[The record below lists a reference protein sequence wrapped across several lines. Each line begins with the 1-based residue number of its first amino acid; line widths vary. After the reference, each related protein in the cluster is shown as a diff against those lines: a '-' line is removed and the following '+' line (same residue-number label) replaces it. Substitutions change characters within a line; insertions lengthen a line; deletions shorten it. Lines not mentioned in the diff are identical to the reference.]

1 MLFDLRGRCLS
12 DLGTIQ
18 ATNSG
23 HLRNLRITVN
33 LLRSHFV
40 LDCADLALVVE
51 IVHCFRPEPI
61 IAT

>member
-23 HLRNLRITVN
+23 HLRNHRIAVN
-33 LLRSHFV
+33 LVRSHFV
-40 LDCADLALVVE
+40 LDCADLALAVE
-51 IVHCFRPEPI
+51 LVHCFHQELI
-61 IAT
+61 ITT

>member
-12 DLGTIQ
+12 DLGIIQ

-23 HLRNLRITVN
+23 HLRSLRITVN

-40 LDCADLALVVE
+40 LDCADLALGAE

>member
-1 MLFDLRGRCLS
+1 MLFDLRGHCLS

-23 HLRNLRITVN
+23 HLRNHRIALN
-33 LLRSHFV
+33 LVRSHFA
-40 LDCADLALVVE
+40 LDCADLALAVE
-51 IVHCFRPEPI
+51 LVHCFRQEPI

>member
-1 MLFDLRGRCLS
+1 MLFDLRVRYLF

-23 HLRNLRITVN
+23 HLRNHRIALN
-33 LLRSHFV
+33 LVRSHFA
-40 LDCADLALVVE
+40 LDCADLALAVVL
-51 IVHCFRPEPI
+51 VHCFHQELI

>member
-23 HLRNLRITVN
+23 HLRSLRITVN

-40 LDCADLALVVE
+40 LDCADLALGVE

>member
-1 MLFDLRGRCLS
+1 MLFGLRVRCLF

-23 HLRNLRITVN
+23 HLRNHRIALN
-33 LLRSHFV
+33 LVRSHFA
-40 LDCADLALVVE
+40 LDCADLALAVE
-51 IVHCFRPEPI
+51 LVHCFHQELI